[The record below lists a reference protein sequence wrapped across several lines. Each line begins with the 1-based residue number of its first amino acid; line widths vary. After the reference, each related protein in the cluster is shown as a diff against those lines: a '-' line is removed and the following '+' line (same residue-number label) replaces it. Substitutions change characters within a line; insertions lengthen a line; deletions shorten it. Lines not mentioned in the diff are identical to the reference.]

1 MKSLNIDG
9 QQFHQYF
16 SAQIIEDK
24 KKKATACDDGN
35 PGPGLVPLSLTFYN

>member
-24 KKKATACDDGN
+24 KKDHGM
-35 PGPGLVPLSLTFYN
+35 